1 MNTEAKKV
9 MNEVARFLTLPP
21 MFRNMPLVISFGAGV
36 DSTAM
41 ILLLWENGIRPDM
54 IQFANVGNEAP
65 DTYEHLE
72 TFSAWLKA
80 NTDFPEIQTVKS
92 ASPVAGHKSL
102 GDQMLTNQTI
112 PSLAFG
118 HHSCSLL
125 WKVDPQ
131 DKNVRNWQPAKDAWA
146 AGKSV
151 VKAIGYDNGDR
162 DSCRSFKAQ
171 NSESAK
177 KNGEGYAFWYPL
189 QDADMDREACE
200 ALCKKYLGYI
210 PRKSSCSF
218 CPAMKKDE
226 ILAMEKDHP
235 ELIEMALLM
244 EAKAAYGKHGL
255 QSRKGLGMNFS
266 WTEFLTGKKLPTWDD
281 DPEGSRAKRAEYNRL
296 ENGTWKLKPEV
307 EARRKLDKAQA
318 EADERR
324 RIADAAVA
332 GAARSAE
339 KLVAAKTEKAI
350 AKAEGIAQRQAAKA
364 DAAVAKAEALEDI
377 AQAAH
382 AEWLA
387 LV

>member
-1 MNTEAKKV
+1 MNTEARKI
-9 MNEVARFLTLPP
+9 MNEVVRSLSLPP
-21 MFRNMPLVISFGAGV
+21 MYREMLLVLSFGAGV

-41 ILLLWENGIRPDM
+41 ILLLWENGIRPDL
-54 IQFANVGNEAP
+54 IQFADVGNEAP
-65 DTYEHLE
+65 DTYAHLKK
-72 TFSAWLKA
+72 FSAWLKE
-80 NTDFPEIQTVKS
+80 NTDFPEIQIVKS

-102 GDQMLTNQTI
+102 GHQMLTNQTL

-125 WKVDPQ
+125 WKIEPQ

-151 VKAIGYDNGDR
+151 VKAIGYDNGTR

-171 NSESAK
+171 NSQTAK
-177 KNGEGYAFWYPL
+177 DNGEGYAFWYPL

-200 ALCKKYLGYI
+200 SLCIKHLGYI

-226 ILAMEKDHP
+226 ILAMQKDHP
-235 ELIEMALLM
+235 ELIKEALKI
-244 EAKAAYGKHGL
+244 ERGAAYGKHGL

-266 WTEFLTGKKLPTWDD
+266 WTEFLTGEKLPMWDD
-281 DPEGSRAKRAEYNRL
+281 NPEGSRAKRAEYDRH
-296 ENGTWKLKPEV
+296 ENGTWKLKPVV

-324 RIADAAVA
+324 RIADNAVA
-332 GAARSAE
+332 AAHRSSE
-339 KLVAAKTEKAI
+339 KWTAAKTEKAI
-350 AKAEGIAQRQAAKA
+350 VKAKGIAQRQVAKA
-364 DAAVAKAEALEDI
+364 SAAVAVAEILEEV

-387 LV
+387 LA